1 MATSRKRA
9 GRRDTP
15 HDVYMREA
23 IGLAE
28 RAAGRT
34 APNPMVGSVVVRAGR
49 VIARGFHRRAGL
61 AHAEASALER
71 AGSRA
76 RGATLY
82 VTLEPC
88 AHQGRTPP
96 CVDAVLASGVRRVVI
111 GVLDPDP
118 RTAGRSVRRLR
129 RAGVEVVLGVEAQ
142 ACRELLR
149 GFESRVRR
157 GRPYTVLK
165 LAASLDG
172 RIAARGGDSRWISG
186 APARALVHELRSRVD
201 AIAVGSG
208 TALADDPELTAR
220 RGRRVLHRPQ
230 RVVIDAAL
238 RLSPRA
244 RMLDRA
250 RPGSTWVL
258 CAPGASAARRKRLEA
273 AGARVEV
280 VPARGAHLDLA
291 RAWRRLGALGV
302 NELLVEG
309 GGGLAAA
316 LLRARLVDR
325 IYLFVA
331 PLLVG
336 GDGVPVVAQ
345 LGVARLAQAPRLAN
359 VEWRRV
365 GEDLL
370 LVAEC

>member
-1 MATSRKRA
+1 
-9 GRRDTP
+9 
-15 HDVYMREA
+15 MREA
-23 IGLAE
+23 IRLAE
-28 RAAGRT
+28 KARGRT
-34 APNPMVGSVVVRAGR
+34 APNPMVGSVVVRGGR

-61 AHAEASALER
+61 AHAEASALAR
-71 AGSRA
+71 AGARA

-88 AHQGRTPP
+88 AHHGRTPP
-96 CVDAVLASGVRRVVI
+96 CVEAVLASGVRKVVI

-118 RTAGRSVRRLR
+118 RTSGRSVRRLR
-129 RAGVEVVLGVEAQ
+129 RAGVEVVVGVEAD

-149 GFESRVRR
+149 GFASRVRR

-172 RIAARGGDSRWISG
+172 RIATRSGDSRWISG
-186 APARALVHELRSRVD
+186 AAARAHVHELRNGVD

-230 RVVIDAAL
+230 RVVIDAQL

-244 RMLDRA
+244 RMLERA

-258 CAPGASAARRKRLEA
+258 CARSADPARRRRLEA
-273 AGARVEV
+273 AGARVLV

-291 RAWRRLGALGV
+291 RAWQRLGALGV
-302 NELLVEG
+302 NEILVEG
-309 GGGLAAA
+309 GGGLGAA
-316 LLRARLVDR
+316 LLRAKLVDR

-336 GDGVPVVAQ
+336 ADGAPVLAE
-345 LGVARLAQAPRLAN
+345 LGAETLAQAPRLAS
-359 VEWRRV
+359 VSWQRI
-365 GEDLL
+365 GDDLL

>member
-1 MATSRKRA
+1 MAKARTPA
-9 GRRDTP
+9 GDP
-15 HDVYMREA
+15 FMREA
-23 IGLAE
+23 VQLAE
-28 RAAGRT
+28 RASGRT
-34 APNPMVGSVVVRAGR
+34 APNPMVGALVVRAGR
-49 VIARGFHRRAGL
+49 VIARGHHRRAGL
-61 AHAEASALER
+61 AHAEALALAR
-71 AGSRA
+71 AGRSA

-88 AHQGRTPP
+88 AHHGRTPP
-96 CVDAVLASGVRRVVI
+96 CVEAVLASGVRKVVI

-129 RAGVEVVLGVEAQ
+129 RAGVEVVVGVEAQ

-172 RIAARGGDSRWISG
+172 RIATRRGDSRWISG
-186 APARALVHELRSRVD
+186 EAARAFVHVLRGRVD
-201 AIAVGSG
+201 AVAVGSG
-208 TALADDPELTAR
+208 TALADDPQLTAR
-220 RGRRVLHRPQ
+220 RGRRVIHRPQ
-230 RVVIDAAL
+230 RVVIDAQL

-273 AGARVEV
+273 AGARIET
-280 VPARGAHLDLA
+280 VPARGAHLDLP
-291 RAWRRLGALGV
+291 RAWQRLGALGV

-336 GDGVPVVAQ
+336 ADGVPVLAE
-345 LGVARLAQAPRLAN
+345 LGVARLAQAPRFRS

-370 LVAEC
+370 VVAEC